1 MSLDKLSGFRCI
13 VADPPWPLKIGKT
26 RTVNPGKHHGWH
38 LPKYSAR
45 YELKYPVIP
54 VEEIKAL
61 PVQGCADTNAHLY
74 IWTINAHVESA
85 YEVARAWGF
94 RPSTLLSWC
103 KAPMGLGLGGTYC
116 NTSEFILFARRGN
129 LPARRRVDTSWWRW
143 PRGRHSQKPE
153 AFQDIV
159 ESVSPGPYLEL
170 FARRAR
176 PGWTVWGNEVP

>member
-1 MSLDKLSGFRCI
+1 
-13 VADPPWPLKIGKT
+13 
-26 RTVNPGKHHGWH
+26 
-38 LPKYSAR
+38 
-45 YELKYPVIP
+45 
-54 VEEIKAL
+54 
-61 PVQGCADTNAHLY
+61 
-74 IWTINAHVESA
+74 
-85 YEVARAWGF
+85 
-94 RPSTLLSWC
+94 
-103 KAPMGLGLGGTYC
+103 MGLGLGGTYC

-176 PGWTVWGNEVP
+176 PGWTVWGNEAPC